1 MKKNLFALLA
11 LLSVSTAYA
20 GGGGISS
27 GGATE
32 ATQVLNKLQLIEQTG
47 HALNTVTNTMA
58 TAEAT
63 MQQIRQLDPGTISA
77 LVGVPIGTV
86 QTMATAYGVFSKASS
101 VYTDAAAVLRKA
113 QSDAAMLKVSPS
125 TLLNMKAQTAYAYG
139 GQYKASYD
147 AEQAKLAALSSTS
160 KDVQAAA
167 NSLGGMDSTV
177 KGVQTLAAQNLQMQT
192 QLSSINESISQA
204 NALAY
209 QQAIDA
215 KNAEAIADTKAALSA
230 DETIANQAISKAAI
244 DSLDTYLNHIA
255 NFCRSWFSGKQLRN
269 FCCFTN
275 AVRRHFLINES
286 ALWRNLYL

>member
-1 MKKNLFALLA
+1 MRKLLFYSLLTISFNL
-11 LLSVSTAYA
+11 YA
-20 GGGGISS
+20 GEGGMS

-32 ATQVLNKLQLIEQTG
+32 MTQIANKAQLVAQVGQAVQTTSYT
-47 HALNTVTNTMA
+47 LS

-101 VYTDAAAVLRKA
+101 VYTDAAAVLQKA
-113 QSDAAMLKVSPS
+113 QNDAAMLKVSPS

-160 KDVQAAA
+160 KDVQKAAD
-167 NSLGGMDSTV
+167 SLGGIDSTV

-192 QLSSINESISQA
+192 QLSSINTSISQA

-209 QQAIDA
+209 QQAINA
-215 KNAEAIADTKAALSA
+215 KNAEAIADTKSALSS
-230 DETIANQAISKAAI
+230 DETIANQAISKSAI
-244 DSLDTYLNHIA
+244 DSLDTTVIQ
-255 NFCRSWFSGKQLRN
+255 GK
-269 FCCFTN
+269 
-275 AVRRHFLINES
+275 
-286 ALWRNLYL
+286 

>member
-1 MKKNLFALLA
+1 MEKTLYRSLVASLIGLT
-11 LLSVSTAYA
+11 LSSSVYA
-20 GGGGISS
+20 GGGGMS

-32 ATQVLNKLQLIEQTG
+32 GTQLLNHAELISQTG
-47 HALNTVTNTMA
+47 QAVQTASNTLA

-86 QTMATAYGVFSKASS
+86 KTMATAYGVFSKASS
-101 VYTDAAAVLRKA
+101 VYTDAAAVLQKA

-160 KDVQAAA
+160 ADVQRAAD
-167 NSLGGMDSTV
+167 SLGGIDSTV
-177 KGVQTLAAQNLQMQT
+177 KGVQTLSAQNIQMQT
-192 QLSSINESISQA
+192 QLNSINQSISQA

-209 QQAIDA
+209 QQAIEA
-215 KNAEAIADTKAALSA
+215 KNAEGAAADAQVAAAAQYNSNAA
-230 DETIANQAISKAAI
+230 DARKMI
-244 DSLDTYLNHIA
+244 DSIDTSNAGSLNT
-255 NFCRSWFSGKQLRN
+255 RKSSR
-269 FCCFTN
+269 
-275 AVRRHFLINES
+275 
-286 ALWRNLYL
+286 